1 MANAIQ
7 PSGQV
12 PVIPIDTFA
21 GQKMERGQ
29 SEMPRLVVD
38 KKNDISSA
46 REEVPREEVAKAT
59 EKLNRLMGLIEKKL
73 KFEVY
78 EKTNRVIVKVI
89 DEENGEVLS
98 EIPPRKILDML
109 ASFTEYV
116 GLLVDKKV

>member
-12 PVIPIDTFA
+12 PVIPVDTFA